1 MKIKYPIHHIFF
13 WKPMLISFHQ
23 IESRK
28 LLNDFLEDENIYL
41 DAVANLDEAIDLNQV
56 VEDEKICEK
65 IYNSFKPDDKFKF
78 IEFLKS

>member
-1 MKIKYPIHHIFF
+1 
-13 WKPMLISFHQ
+13 MLISFHQ

>member
-1 MKIKYPIHHIFF
+1 
-13 WKPMLISFHQ
+13 MLISFHQ

-78 IEFLKS
+78 IEFLKSWKMKKKKIK